1 MTTED
6 LQTEASLPM
15 VDIATEPAGVTESE
29 SESPQSHRWRGVLVA
44 GCAYLLLSVL
54 LWWNV
59 WSTHPT
65 SVTTCA
71 CGDSSEFTWF
81 LAWPAYAIS
90 HGLSPFYSTAM
101 GYPHGVN
108 LLANASDMVTGV
120 LGAPIT
126 WIFGPIATFNVALT
140 LGPVASALAM
150 FVLLRRWVTWAPAAF
165 VGGLFYGFS
174 TAILISATAGFAM
187 ISTEVVPPLIV
198 LCLDEL
204 LIRQRRRPV
213 ATGIVLGLLVT
224 LQFFIYS
231 EVLLITAIMAAVG
244 VVLIVAYAALT
255 RPEVL
260 RARVRN
266 AVVGVAS
273 GAVTALVLLAY
284 PVWYAVAGPA
294 HISGL
299 IWPGSYFA
307 ALRNQSVELKDLL
320 VPLPAASGVHAN
332 AVLHLGSSYQGPLI
346 SFQYFGIGLLIVVVG
361 GCIAWRWDRR
371 LWLFGAIGLVS
382 IVFSLGA
389 TKPYLPWEV
398 FKHLPLFDNVD
409 AAHFVLITYLAVAVM
424 LGLIVEHTYAS
435 VSGRPRTARGAHG
448 QPGSGWWSRM
458 PRASGAVAAVVVA
471 LVALVPPAVYL
482 AQTVPFTTRPVV
494 LPNWF
499 RTVAPR
505 PGRPPGAPDHGRAV
519 PVEGQPDDLAGG
531 QPDALFDGQRRRAG
545 RHPPASRGGAPRSH
559 RHLRCNFSPGRLPPT
574 ELHWLASTNNIAAVR
589 RALREWGVTMVV
601 IPDQPS
607 LPGYDQIPSV
617 TLPAALITAATG
629 KPPIHQADAWVWTGV
644 NHLPPTPIPSTHR
657 ISVCIV
663 REGTHGVEAVG
674 TATRCVLKL
683 P

>member
-6 LQTEASLPM
+6 LQTEASFP
-15 VDIATEPAGVTESE
+15 VADIATAPAGMPDSE
-29 SESPQSHRWRGVLVA
+29 SEPPRLHQWRGVLVA

-65 SVTTCA
+65 SVTTCG

-108 LLANASDMVTGV
+108 LLANASDMVTGI

-174 TAILISATAGFAM
+174 AAILISATAGFVM

-198 LCLDEL
+198 ICLDEL

-213 ATGIVLGLLVT
+213 VTGIVLGLLVT

-231 EVLLITAIMAAVG
+231 EVLLITAVMAAVG

-260 RARVRN
+260 RARVHH
-266 AVVGVAS
+266 AVVGLAS

-299 IWPGSYFA
+299 IWPGNYFA
-307 ALRNQSVELKDLL
+307 ALRNQSIELKDLV

-332 AVLHLGSSYQGPLI
+332 AVLHLGSSYQGPLV
-346 SFQYFGIGLLIVVVG
+346 SFQYFGIGVLLVLVG
-361 GCIAWRWDRR
+361 GYIAWPRDRR

-424 LGLIVEHTYAS
+424 LGLIVEHTYVN
-435 VSGRPRTARGAHG
+435 VSGRPRTAGAHG
-448 QPGSGWWSRM
+448 QPRSAWWSRM
-458 PRASGAVAAVVVA
+458 PRASGAVAAVIVT
-471 LVALVPPAVYL
+471 LIALVPPAVYL
-482 AQTVPFTTRPVV
+482 ARTVPFTTRPVV

-499 RTVAPR
+499 RTVAPHLAGHQVLLTTVQPSPWRDNPMTWQAVNRMHYSMVNEGGPAGILQRAGVER
-505 PGRPPGAPDHGRAV
+505 PGATV
-519 PVEGQPDDLAGG
+519 IS
-531 QPDALFDGQRRRAG
+531 DAT
-545 RHPPASRGGAPRSH
+545 
-559 RHLRCNFSPGRLPPT
+559 SPLVSSLPT

-589 RALREWGVTMVV
+589 RALSEWGVTMVV
-601 IPDQPS
+601 IPDQRS
-607 LPGYDQIPSV
+607 LPSYDQIPSV

-629 KPPIHQADAWVWTGV
+629 EPPIYRADAWVWTGV
-644 NHLPPTPIPSTHR
+644 NHLPPRAIPSTHR

-663 REGTHGVEAVG
+663 QEGTHGVVAVG
-674 TATRCVLKL
+674 AATRCVLKL